1 MVNPETVTRTCVV
14 CGGSMEGRRPQA
26 RTCSAACRQRLYL
39 NDGYVPTDEDRA
51 AILVAERAVPIPVPP
66 LTPEQVRAHVLA
78 TARRGGE

>member
-1 MVNPETVTRTCVV
+1 MMSGTVTRTCVV

-39 NDGYVPTDEDRA
+39 GGGYVVTAEDRA
-51 AILVAERAVPIPVPP
+51 AMDRAAELVPVPVPP